1 MFGWVETNNITAGTG
16 AYIMNKIK
24 NESFEVVYKCDC
36 LESAEA
42 VKEQIREKTGFSTH
56 INKIITTR
64 EIL

>member
-1 MFGWVETNNITAGTG
+1 MLGWFEANNITASSGEN
-16 AYIMNKIK
+16 IMNKFK
-24 NESFEVVYKCDC
+24 NESYEVVYKCDS

-42 VKEQIREKTGFSTH
+42 VKEQIREKIGYSTH

>member
-1 MFGWVETNNITAGTG
+1 
-16 AYIMNKIK
+16 MNKFK
-24 NESFEVVYKCDC
+24 NESYEVVYKCDS

-42 VKEQIREKTGFSTH
+42 VKEQIREKIGYSTH